1 MSDPNNRPQSNNPI
15 KYIYKTL
22 DENSKK
28 IKDIHEFLMI
38 FSNNKENYK
47 SYINNINRPIS
58 DPKIDYGTG
67 VGDYRGGVTSKKV
80 TVKKITAKKAP
91 VKKVVKKKK

>member
-1 MSDPNNRPQSNNPI
+1 MSDSNKPTI
-15 KYIYKTL
+15 SDMIYKRL

-28 IKDIHEFLMI
+28 IEDIHEFLMI
-38 FSNNKENYK
+38 FSKDRENYK
-47 SYINNINRPIS
+47 SYINNKNRPIS

-67 VGDYRGGVTSKKV
+67 VGEYRGGVTAKKA
-80 TVKKITAKKAP
+80 TAKKAP

>member
-1 MSDPNNRPQSNNPI
+1 MSDPNKPTIRDM
-15 KYIYKTL
+15 IYKRL

-38 FSNNKENYK
+38 FSNDKENYK
-47 SYINNINRPIS
+47 SYINDIINRPIS
-58 DPKIDYGTG
+58 DPKIDYGTV
-67 VGDYRGGVTSKKV
+67 VGKYRGGVTAKKAP
-80 TVKKITAKKAP
+80 VKKATAKKAP